1 MIYKKYCFIII
12 VICACFSSCA
22 QSYYKLLTHNDV
34 AYWTH
39 DRTCLIIEYSLKDS
53 LVKLLEPDMTYE
65 RIDVIEAKYGE
76 KFKFTNDTLFY
87 YIRTDS
93 CTIICDTVRV
103 LSLSRNKLIL
113 KNSSGT
119 IWTVRR
125 LKKEEIRV
133 RKSLQGNI
141 RYLDEL
147 Y

>member
-1 MIYKKYCFIII
+1 
-12 VICACFSSCA
+12 
-22 QSYYKLLTHNDV
+22 
-34 AYWTH
+34 
-39 DRTCLIIEYSLKDS
+39 
-53 LVKLLEPDMTYE
+53 MTYE
-65 RIDVIEAKYGE
+65 RIDVIEAKYGR
-76 KFKFTNDTLFY
+76 KFRFSNDTLFY

-93 CTIICDTVRV
+93 CTINCDTVRV